1 MLRAL
6 HRSRRRSAAFGGS
19 LLAGG
24 SNLERLAFKRRNS
37 GSSLKSFNRL
47 NGRGCRYRFRDM
59 DGRRND
65 AAVGRGRRIHFA
77 ALGRL
82 RPAELGLDRRN
93 VVVLL
98 EMFQKIADVQEGVAI
113 EADIHEGRLHARKN
127 SGDAAFVKTSD

>member
-1 MLRAL
+1 MLGAL
-6 HRSRRRSAAFGGS
+6 HRRRRRSAAFGGS
-19 LLAGG
+19 LLAGSG
-24 SNLERLAFKRRNS
+24 DLECLAFERRDR
-37 GSSLKSFNRL
+37 GSSLKSLNRL
-47 NGRGCRYRFRDM
+47 NGRDCRYRFRDM

-65 AAVGRGRRIHFA
+65 AAIGRRRRIHFA
-77 ALGRL
+77 AFGRL

-113 EADIHEGRLHARKN
+113 EADINEGRLHARKN